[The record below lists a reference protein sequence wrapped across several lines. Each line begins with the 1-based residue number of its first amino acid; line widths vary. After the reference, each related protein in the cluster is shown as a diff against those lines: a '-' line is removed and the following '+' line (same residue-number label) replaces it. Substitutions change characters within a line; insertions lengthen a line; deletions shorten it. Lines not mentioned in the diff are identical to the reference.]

1 MSSIQAIRFDGGQE
15 RIHAFAPQAAM
26 RWVSHGSAGLALP
39 GRKSFF
45 LVPIVHEMDLLA
57 VFYADYVRSN
67 EQGWTSEELEVA
79 EPIKR
84 VVCVALQKERT

>member
-1 MSSIQAIRFDGGQE
+1 M
-15 RIHAFAPQAAM
+15 
-26 RWVSHGSAGLALP
+26 
-39 GRKSFF
+39 
-45 LVPIVHEMDLLA
+45 LA

-79 EPIKR
+79 EATKR